1 MEFPLSEEGRKQ
13 AALAGRALSRE
24 PFEALYASPLSR
36 AFETASIIR
45 DSSGFAGNIIPSAGL
60 SERHG
65 GILEGH
71 TWAEQERRNPEL
83 AKKFLSIPEEERW
96 AFVGAETD
104 EEVISRFG
112 AAISSIRAGHHDCA
126 RIVVVSHGGVMRAFL
141 RELFGPGVLPGAQP
155 RTSPKT
161 RVFPSWTDVLPLPRP
176 WTNSA
181 FGAGLKSAP
190 TLVWGMR
197 RGVFRPR
204 GFMPWSANRPYAS
217 RGFLRGGRSGP
228 CRYDLPRTRPH
239 RWERAR
245 KGRPGPRSGVRRDPR
260 PSGVRES
267 RNPSPRRTT

>member
-1 MEFPLSEEGRKQ
+1 MPKRQELLLVRHGQSTANARGIWQGQMEFPLSEEGRKQ

-96 AFVGAETD
+96 ALVGAETD

-141 RELFGPGVLPGAQP
+141 RELFGPGVLPGAKRTANASITRLQWGEDEPP
-155 RTSPKT
+155 RLLEVGATSHLAEDPG
-161 RVFPSWTDVLPLPRP
+161 V
-176 WTNSA
+176 SA
-181 FGAGLKSAP
+181 L
-190 TLVWGMR
+190 
-197 RGVFRPR
+197 
-204 GFMPWSANRPYAS
+204 
-217 RGFLRGGRSGP
+217 
-228 CRYDLPRTRPH
+228 D
-239 RWERAR
+239 
-245 KGRPGPRSGVRRDPR
+245 
-260 PSGVRES
+260 
-267 RNPSPRRTT
+267 